1 MKHSAVLLGILLTSA
16 IEVCPQTSV
25 FSPDVKTLQAYVNQ
39 DWLSPPVMILNSDDI
54 LEIEFDEMSHS
65 YRRYIYKIEH
75 CEPDMSISAE
85 LFESDYLVGF
95 NNNPIEDYQ
104 NSINT
109 TVPYTHYSLRIPN
122 DKCRLKMS
130 GNYRLSV
137 FDEEDS
143 NKKVLQVDFKVAE
156 QSMGLAMNATSNTD
170 IDVNDKHQQI
180 AMQLDYRNTNI
191 TNIAE
196 QIYTI
201 VTQNASSF
209 NMVINPKPN
218 IITGKGLK
226 WQHNKQLIFPAGN
239 EYRKF
244 EVLALSHP
252 TMGIENISWDGNKY
266 NAYPFVSEPR
276 KNYLFDRDANGYFYI
291 RNSDNIENDFMCDY
305 VDVYYKLMSPPAED
319 GKVIIDGQW
328 TNEDAQQGNYTMAYD
343 SLEQCYNTHITQKQ
357 GYYSYRFVNIQND
370 GQAKNHATEGNFYQT
385 ENRYQA
391 YVYYKPQGGRTWL
404 LAAYRQLVFDKN
416 EQ

>member
-39 DWLSPPVMILNSDDI
+39 DWLSPPVMVLNSDDI
-54 LEIEFDEMSHS
+54 LEIGFDEMSHS

-137 FDEEDS
+137 FDEEDG

-156 QSMGLAMNATSNTD
+156 QSMGLTMNATSNTD

-191 TNIAE
+191 TNIDE

-209 NMVINPKPN
+209 NMIINPKPN

-244 EVLALSHP
+244 EILALSHP
-252 TMGIENISWDGNKY
+252 TMGIDNISWDGNKY

-291 RNSDNIENDFMCDY
+291 RNSDNIENNFTCDY
-305 VDVYYKLMSPPAED
+305 VDVHYKLMSPPAED
-319 GKVIIDGQW
+319 GKVVIDGQW
-328 TNEDAQQGNYTMAYD
+328 TNEEAQQGNYTMAYD

-357 GYYSYRFVNIQND
+357 GYYSYRFVNIKND
-370 GQAKNHATEGNFYQT
+370 GQVKNHATEGNFYQT

-404 LAAYRQLVFDKN
+404 LAAYRQLIFDIN